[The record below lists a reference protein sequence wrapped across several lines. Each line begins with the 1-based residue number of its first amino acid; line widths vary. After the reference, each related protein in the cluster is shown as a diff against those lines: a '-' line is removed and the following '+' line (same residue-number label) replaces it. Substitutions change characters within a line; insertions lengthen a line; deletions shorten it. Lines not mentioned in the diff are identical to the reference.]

1 MTYSIDYRR
10 RIVSFIEEGGSW
22 REAQSLFKV
31 SGRTIQR
38 WLASKDLHPKVHG
51 SRHRKLDVVKLAE
64 HVQKYPDAKLSER
77 ATHFR
82 VRTNA
87 IWYRLK
93 TMKIVK
99 KSA

>member
-10 RIVSFIEEGGSW
+10 RVVSFIEEGGSR
-22 REAQSLFKV
+22 REAQSLFKI

-38 WLASKDLHPKVHG
+38 WLTSEDLHPKVHG
-51 SRHRKLDVVKLAE
+51 SRHRKLDVGALAE
-64 HVQKYPDAKLSER
+64 HVRKYPDAKLSER
-77 ATHFR
+77 AAYFQ
-82 VRTNA
+82 VRTSA